1 MAYGRSTGGKMGGKG
16 GGGISLK
23 SDMAAGSTFKSG
35 QKRAF
40 GKSGGKG
47 IKGSQIGK
55 DLARK
60 AARKKV

>member
-16 GGGISLK
+16 GGGLSLK
-23 SDMAAGSTFKSG
+23 SDMNAGSTLKSG
-35 QKRAF
+35 HKYAF

-47 IKGSQIGK
+47 IKGSQTGK
-55 DLARK
+55 GMARK